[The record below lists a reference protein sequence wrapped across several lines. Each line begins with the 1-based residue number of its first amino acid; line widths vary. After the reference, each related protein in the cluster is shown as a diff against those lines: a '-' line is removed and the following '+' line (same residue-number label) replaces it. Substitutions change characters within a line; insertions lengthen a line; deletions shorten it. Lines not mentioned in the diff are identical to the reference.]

1 MSCGALVATVIGVGG
16 AIMIRDAGTSH
27 RVVIEPFDAPP
38 ALAAHGLSGKVIASG
53 VLDELSR
60 LRDAT
65 RASSAARGLC
75 GAWTSDIK
83 LDVPQTGASI
93 SENSRLLRRTFSVVT
108 RA

>member
-1 MSCGALVATVIGVGG
+1 LQELNRSIQV
-16 AIMIRDAGTSH
+16 
-27 RVVIEPFDAPP
+27 
-38 ALAAHGLSGKVIASG
+38 ALA
-53 VLDELSR
+53 ELQARESR
-60 LRDAT
+60 VAMPRNRPVNGDIDP
-65 RASSAARGLC
+65 